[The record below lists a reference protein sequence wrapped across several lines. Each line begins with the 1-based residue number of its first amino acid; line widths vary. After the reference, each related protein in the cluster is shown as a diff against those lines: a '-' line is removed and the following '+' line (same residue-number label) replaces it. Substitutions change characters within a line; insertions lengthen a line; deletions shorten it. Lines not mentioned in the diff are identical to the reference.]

1 MMNFRSN
8 ITIARVIARLNIG
21 GPAIQAILMT
31 EAFREKGY
39 RSLLL
44 TGEVASGEGSMEYLA
59 REREVEPIK
68 IASMSRRI
76 SSYHDLTTFWK
87 LVRIFYREKPV
98 VVHTHTAKAG
108 ALGRLAAICSGVPIR
123 VHTFHGHVFRGYFS
137 PVVSRIFLNVE
148 RFLARHTDCIIA
160 ISESQKRELVEVY
173 KIAPVE
179 KVSVI
184 PLGIDLDSFLKVRGR
199 DGALHSSLRC
209 SAETSLVGWVG
220 RLTPIKDPDLFL
232 ASARCIVHNGVHNG
246 GSLRFVLVGDGELR
260 PPCETQAAEAGFGG
274 TVHVAGWR
282 QKLDRVYADLDI
294 VVSSSINEG
303 TPVSLLEAMASARA
317 FVSTD
322 VGGVRDLMVGPAK
335 RQGDFEIFENGILVP
350 RDAEVLAHAITYL
363 IENPRIR
370 RAMGQAGRSFVRTR
384 FSSQRLA
391 DDLEALYLSLA
402 RSKRNLPV
410 QAQCMLSGIS
420 VDLPECTTAGKG
432 ASEQYFAGG
441 KP

>member
-1 MMNFRSN
+1 MNFRSK

-31 EAFREKGY
+31 EAFRQKGY
-39 RSLLL
+39 QSLLL

-68 IASMSRRI
+68 IAGMSRRI
-76 SSYHDLTTFWK
+76 SWYHDLTAFWK
-87 LVRIFYREKPV
+87 LVRIFHREKPV

-108 ALGRLAAICSGVPIR
+108 TLGRLAAICSGVPIR

-137 PVVSRIFLNVE
+137 PFLSRIFLKVE

-160 ISESQKRELVEVY
+160 ISESQKRELVELY
-173 KIAPVE
+173 KIAPGE

-199 DGALHSSLRC
+199 DGALRSSLRC
-209 SAETSLVGWVG
+209 SPETSLVGWVG

-232 ASARCIVHNGVHNG
+232 ASARCLVHNGAHNG
-246 GSLRFVLVGDGELR
+246 GILRFVLVGDGELR

-335 RQGDFEIFENGILVP
+335 RQGELEIFENGILVP

-370 RAMGQAGRSFVRTR
+370 RAMGQVGRSFVRTR

-391 DDLEALYLSLA
+391 DDLEFLYLSLA
-402 RSKRNLPV
+402 RSKRNLTV
-410 QAQCMLSGIS
+410 QAQPMLSGNS
-420 VDLPECTTAGKG
+420 VDRPECTPAGRG
-432 ASEQYFAGG
+432 AS
-441 KP
+441 

>member
-1 MMNFRSN
+1 MNFRSN

-31 EAFREKGY
+31 EAFRQKGY

-68 IASMSRRI
+68 ITSMSRRI

-137 PVVSRIFLNVE
+137 PFVSRIFLKVE
-148 RFLARHTDCIIA
+148 RFLARHTDCIVA
-160 ISESQKRELVEVY
+160 ISESQKRELVELY

-184 PLGIDLDSFLKVRGR
+184 PLGIDFDSFLKVRGC
-199 DGALHSSLRC
+199 DGALRSSLGC

-232 ASARCIVHNGVHNG
+232 ASARCLVHDG
-246 GSLRFVLVGDGELR
+246 GSLRFVLFGDGELR
-260 PPCETQAAEAGFGG
+260 PACETQAAEAGFGG
-274 TVHVAGWR
+274 TVHIAGWR

-303 TPVSLLEAMASARA
+303 TPVSLLEAMASARS

-322 VGGVRDLMVGPAK
+322 VGGVRDLMVGRAK
-335 RQGDFEIFENGILVP
+335 QRGELQIFENGILVP
-350 RDAEVLAHAITYL
+350 RDAKVLAHAITYL

-370 RAMGQAGRSFVRTR
+370 WAMGQAGRSFVRTR

-410 QAQCMLSGIS
+410 QAQRMLSGNS

-432 ASEQYFAGG
+432 AS
-441 KP
+441 

>member
-8 ITIARVIARLNIG
+8 FTIARVIARLNIG

-31 EAFREKGY
+31 EAFRQKGY

-59 REREVEPIK
+59 REREVGPIK
-68 IASMSRRI
+68 ISSLSRRI

-137 PVVSRIFLNVE
+137 PFISRIFLKVE

-184 PLGIDLDSFLKVRGR
+184 PLGIDLDSFLRVRGR
-199 DGALHSSLRC
+199 DGALRSSLGC
-209 SAETSLVGWVG
+209 SAETFLVGWVG

-232 ASARCIVHNGVHNG
+232 ASARCLVQNG
-246 GSLRFVLVGDGELR
+246 GSLCFVLVGDGELR
-260 PPCETQAAEAGFGG
+260 PPCETQAAGAEFGG

-303 TPVSLLEAMASARA
+303 TPVCLLEAMASARA

-322 VGGVRDLMVGPAK
+322 VGGVRDLMVGPGK
-335 RQGDFEIFENGILVP
+335 RQGDLEIFENGILVP
-350 RDAEVLAHAITYL
+350 RDAEVLAHAIAYL

-370 RAMGQAGRSFVRTR
+370 RAMGRVGRSFVRTR

-391 DDLEALYLSLA
+391 DDLESLYLSLA
-402 RSKRNLPV
+402 RSRRILPV
-410 QAQCMLSGIS
+410 QAQAMLSGDS
-420 VDLPECTTAGKG
+420 VNLPECTVAGKG
-432 ASEQYFAGG
+432 AS
-441 KP
+441 